1 MKILLI
7 RHGETIA
14 NKTQLVLGT
23 SDVPLTDL
31 GRRQAKAAA
40 QKISSMEP
48 LPNLL
53 FSSPYYRAKETAG
66 YISKLTDLNP
76 IYVDGLKEMN
86 SGDMEGIKASEM
98 NDKYPEYMSRW
109 RRDHSTARPPGGE
122 TLGEVHTRAWKSIL
136 EIFNDYDED
145 LIAVVAHL
153 FPIQG
158 IICNVLGMHSN
169 DFEKLAI
176 NLGSISSI
184 EIEKDSYRL
193 VSMNE
198 TVKID

>member
-1 MKILLI
+1 
-7 RHGETIA
+7 
-14 NKTQLVLGT
+14 
-23 SDVPLTDL
+23 
-31 GRRQAKAAA
+31 
-40 QKISSMEP
+40 
-48 LPNLL
+48 
-53 FSSPYYRAKETAG
+53 
-66 YISKLTDLNP
+66 
-76 IYVDGLKEMN
+76 
-86 SGDMEGIKASEM
+86 
-98 NDKYPEYMSRW
+98 MSRW

-136 EIFNDYDED
+136 EIVNDYDED

-169 DFEKLAI
+169 HFDKLAI

>member
-122 TLGEVHTRAWKSIL
+122 TLGEVHTRARKSIL
-136 EIFNDYDED
+136 EIFND
-145 LIAVVAHL
+145 
-153 FPIQG
+153 
-158 IICNVLGMHSN
+158 
-169 DFEKLAI
+169 
-176 NLGSISSI
+176 
-184 EIEKDSYRL
+184 
-193 VSMNE
+193 
-198 TVKID
+198 